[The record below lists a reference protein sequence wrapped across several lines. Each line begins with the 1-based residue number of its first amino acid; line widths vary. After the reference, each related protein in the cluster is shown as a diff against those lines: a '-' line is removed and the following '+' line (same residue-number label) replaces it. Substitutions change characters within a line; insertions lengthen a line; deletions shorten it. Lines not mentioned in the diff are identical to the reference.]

1 MEKFIKFQLKKIQ
14 KSILRSK
21 LFNLKY
27 STRTH
32 WVRLV
37 EMESAPKR
45 KKADSEI
52 PLDPLGSW
60 DLGIRFFS
68 PCRYRYGFQTG
79 RPGLDLELTPRTVLM
94 VSVISFFLYSFL
106 REEIEVTDEM
116 GDDIDLADLV
126 PKVYEP
132 IISWDVLQTKL
143 INSMNKM
150 NEEIRGSNMDLVF
163 FKDAMIHLLRVRILR
178 SCVFEIEFY
187 DLSID
192 FTGY

>member
-1 MEKFIKFQLKKIQ
+1 LGPTGRDGISTQEK
-14 KSILRSK
+14 KSGFR
-21 LFNLKY
+21 
-27 STRTH
+27 
-32 WVRLV
+32 
-37 EMESAPKR
+37 
-45 KKADSEI
+45 
-52 PLDPLGSW
+52 DPIGSIGILGSW
-60 DLGIRFFS
+60 NPLFFPLS
-68 PCRYRYGFQTG
+68 VPVRISDRSTRSGS
-79 RPGLDLELTPRTVLM
+79 RANPKNSADGLCNF
-94 VSVISFFLYSFL
+94 FFLYSFL

-132 IISWDVLQTKL
+132 ILSWDVLQTKL